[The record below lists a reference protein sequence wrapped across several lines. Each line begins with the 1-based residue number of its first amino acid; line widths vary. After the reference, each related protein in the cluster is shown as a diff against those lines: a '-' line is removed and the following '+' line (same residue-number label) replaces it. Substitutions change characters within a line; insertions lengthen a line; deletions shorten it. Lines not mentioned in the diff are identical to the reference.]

1 MNKEKKQVVTPD
13 NLKEIAVMTI
23 AVGIIAAAVYF
34 FLIPSQTSISS
45 VSALAIIIAHYVPLH
60 VSTVTMILNV
70 VLLLIGFITCGKEFG
85 AKTVYTSILL
95 PHVSG
100 SI

>member
-1 MNKEKKQVVTPD
+1 MNREKKQVVTPD

-45 VSALAIIIAHYVPLH
+45 VSALAIIIAH
-60 VSTVTMILNV
+60 
-70 VLLLIGFITCGKEFG
+70 
-85 AKTVYTSILL
+85 
-95 PHVSG
+95 
-100 SI
+100 